1 MKPGCLSCI
10 CIFKA
15 LMLGYNSPWLS
26 HFCTACKQRRWLP
39 LCPDYFFKDVC
50 IANSC
55 GRYYICF
62 TARAGLFTVQCNKN
76 SFPLWQRASLLTVHC
91 KLGFSPKMQPISY
104 APVTYPF
111 LPHPVGTGPPG
122 TYKKWYSSHCLLM
135 SNKLLFVSDLEISC
149 LLSEFM
155 KLWQVNLLLANRLQ
169 Y

>member
-1 MKPGCLSCI
+1 MIIWNLDACLVFVFSKPWCWDKILHD
-10 CIFKA
+10 
-15 LMLGYNSPWLS
+15 S
-26 HFCTACKQRRWLP
+26 HISARLASKGVDCP

-76 SFPLWQRASLLTVHC
+76 SFPLWQRASLLTVHY
-91 KLGFSPKMQPISY
+91 KLGFSPKMLSISY
-104 APVTYPF
+104 APVTYPS
-111 LPHPVGTGPPG
+111 LPHPVGTGPQW

-155 KLWQVNLLLANRLQ
+155 KLW
-169 Y
+169 